1 MFLPKYEAFSTIGL
15 INIALGIYIFK
26 WLVSLGI
33 EELVAFILLTTY
45 NLIFIILYENLRIE
59 LKINYNKENVDD
71 K

>member
-15 INIALGIYIFK
+15 INIALGVYIFK

-33 EELVAFILLTTY
+33 EELVAFILPTIY

>member
-15 INIALGIYIFK
+15 INIALGVYIFK

-33 EELVAFILLTTY
+33 EELIAFILLTIY
-45 NLIFIILYENLRIE
+45 NLIFIILYENLKIE

>member
-15 INIALGIYIFK
+15 INIALGVYIFK

-33 EELVAFILLTTY
+33 EELVAFILLTIY